1 MELNEFIS
9 KVLVEITTGIKGA
22 NSQIGEGT
30 FEMEPFRRDKDTG
43 FVAFDLAVKTS
54 EEHGKDAKGGIQVL
68 NLGIGGKINRSS
80 TYENANRIKFY
91 IMPGKSIK

>member
-9 KVLVEITTGIKGA
+9 KVLVEITTGIKSA
-22 NSQIGEGT
+22 NSKIGEGT

-54 EEHGKDAKGGIQVL
+54 EENGKGASGGIQVL
-68 NLGIGGKINRSS
+68 NLGIGGKINKSS

-91 IMPGKSIK
+91 VMPGRSIK